1 MYYPVSLER
10 RKNMDWKNIYFSH
23 DANAMDDPKCML
35 LVSQMGMEGYGM
47 FWALV
52 EKLRQQPDY
61 RLPLALIPALA
72 SRFGVSEA
80 KLRTVIGNYGL
91 FVVED
96 DVVFFSKSLV
106 ERMALMEDKQERRR
120 IAGKKAIECRWQK
133 YRELKALSNTTEI
146 HDEYERNTNVLPSKY
161 DSIQNI
167 NININKKENRVKE
180 KDTQAKLAKSGRF
193 VPPSLSEVQEY
204 IKGKGYQVNAESFV
218 AFYESKGWYVGKNKM
233 KNWKQALVTWNNREK
248 ERKGGNDYGEKAG
261 SVYDGCL

>member
-1 MYYPVSLER
+1 ME
-10 RKNMDWKNIYFSH
+10 WKNIYFSH

-61 RLPLALIPALA
+61 KLPVVLIPALA
-72 SRFGVSEA
+72 ARFGVSEA
-80 KLRTVIGNYGL
+80 KLKTVIANYGL
-91 FVVED
+91 FIVEN
-96 DVVFFSKSLV
+96 DVVFFSQSLI
-106 ERMALMEDKQERRR
+106 ERMTLMEEKQEKRRLASIR
-120 IAGKKAIECRWQK
+120 ANEVRWKKQKMLSSNSSFQTDSTNGIRTESEC
-133 YRELKALSNTTEI
+133 NPNGV
-146 HDEYERNTNVLPSKY
+146 RNHP
-161 DSIQNI
+161 NI

-193 VPPSLSEVQEY
+193 VPPSLSEVKEY
-204 IKGKGYQVNAESFV
+204 IAEKGYGVNAESFV

-233 KNWKQALVTWNNREK
+233 KSWKQALVTWENRNKEK
-248 ERKGGNDYGEKAG
+248 TGGSNYEEKTN

>member
-1 MYYPVSLER
+1 ME
-10 RKNMDWKNIYFSH
+10 WKNIYFSH

-61 RLPLALIPALA
+61 KLPVVLIPALA
-72 SRFGVSEA
+72 ARFGVSEA
-80 KLRTVIGNYGL
+80 KLKTVIANYGL
-91 FVVED
+91 FIVEND
-96 DVVFFSKSLV
+96 TVFFSKSLID
-106 ERMALMEDKQERRR
+106 RMALMDN
-120 IAGKKAIECRWQK
+120 KKEINRLRALKGAKARWGNKDEC
-133 YRELKALSNTTEI
+133 LSNAQVMPKQCL
-146 HDEYERNTNVLPSKY
+146 DMP
-161 DSIQNI
+161 NI

-193 VPPSLSEVQEY
+193 VPPSLSEVKEY
-204 IKGKGYQVNAESFV
+204 IAEKGYGVNAESFV

-233 KNWKQALVTWNNREK
+233 KSWKQALVTWENRNKEK
-248 ERKGGNDYGEKAG
+248 TGGSNYEEKTN